1 MKKISTVLILLFC
14 VLSLNAQKT
23 DLEFAFDQARA
34 DLAQR
39 NIIEAIHSLRKV
51 YVEEPNNA
59 NINFLIG
66 AAYTEL
72 PGTQE
77 EAIYHLKKAVQNVN
91 ENYKVGSF
99 IEKASPIHVYYYLAI
114 TLVEKDKCAEAD
126 QAFKAFSKYTSKVDQ
141 YFIDELDRHLQKCPY
156 DKDKLDKKEEWRKP
170 VAAPEGYD
178 PTFLEPDEEE
188 LDTADL
194 SLQGLVTQKLEYTTN
209 APLYGVQI
217 GSNLNP
223 SPTAS
228 YSSLK
233 NIDVFIDNQGII
245 RYVVGHFSYRKQ
257 AESLLESL
265 IDKGFKDAFVVNVN
279 DERKYSNEVISYNNV
294 NLRSG
299 IRGGVEFYVQLGA
312 FKDTVPKELLEMY
325 LEVDG
330 IHEIKKDEMTVLVI
344 GAFEHYQEALNK
356 KDEVSLVGFD
366 DSFIVAYN
374 RGKKVPLN
382 EAINY
387 SE

>member
-1 MKKISTVLILLFC
+1 MKNISTGLILLFS

-39 NIIEAIHSLRKV
+39 NIAQAIHSLRKV
-51 YVEEPNNA
+51 YIEEPSNA
-59 NINFLIG
+59 NINFLMG

-77 EAIYHLKKAVQNVN
+77 EAIFHLKKAVQNVD
-91 ENYKVGSF
+91 EYYKVGSF
-99 IEKASPIHVYYYLAI
+99 IEKSAPIHVYYYLAI
-114 TLVEKDKCAEAD
+114 ALVEKDRCAEAD
-126 QAFKAFSKYTSKVDQ
+126 QAFKEFSKYKSKVDQ
-141 YFIDELDRHLQKCPY
+141 YFIDEVDRHLQKCPY
-156 DKDKLDKKEEWRKP
+156 EKDEVEKDKWRQQ
-170 VAAPEGYD
+170 VSVPEGYD
-178 PTFLEPDEEE
+178 PNFIEPEEGE

-194 SLQGLVTQKLEYTTN
+194 AMQGLVTQKLEYTTN
-209 APLYGVQI
+209 AALYGVQI

-223 SPTAS
+223 SPTSS
-228 YSSLK
+228 YADIK

-265 IDKGFKDAFVVNVN
+265 QGKGFKDAFVVNVN
-279 DERKYSNEVISYNNV
+279 NERKYSNEVISYNNV

-299 IRGGVEFYVQLGA
+299 IRGGVEYYVQLGA
-312 FKDTVPKELLEMY
+312 FKDTVPQEILELY
-325 LEVDG
+325 FEVDG
-330 IHEIKKDEMTVLVI
+330 IQEIKKDEMTVLVI
-344 GAFEHYQEALNK
+344 GAFEHYKEALNK
-356 KDEVSLVGFD
+356 KDEVSLVGFE

-382 EAINY
+382 EAIN
-387 SE
+387 STD